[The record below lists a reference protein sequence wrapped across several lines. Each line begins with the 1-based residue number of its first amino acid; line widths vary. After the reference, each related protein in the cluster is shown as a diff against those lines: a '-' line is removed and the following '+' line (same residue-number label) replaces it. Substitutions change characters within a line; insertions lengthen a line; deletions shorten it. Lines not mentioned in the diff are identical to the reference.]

1 MDNGTIISLIV
12 LSYKAPQSNKRH
24 PKSLFMDQEKL
35 YKTIGKIAEEKHE
48 SIRSKLSDN
57 TATEQDRRNGE
68 LLSEIIA
75 MAKNRLTVAENEK
88 IAEKGG
94 DVWVERTSKSHF
106 PHIRLHGGAL
116 EDDPPHHSFD
126 K

>member
-1 MDNGTIISLIV
+1 
-12 LSYKAPQSNKRH
+12 
-24 PKSLFMDQEKL
+24 MDQEKL
-35 YKTIGKIAEEKHE
+35 YRTIGKIAEEKYE
-48 SIRSKLSDN
+48 SICSKLTDN
-57 TATEQDRRNGE
+57 TATEKDRCNSE

-94 DVWVERTSKSHF
+94 DVWVERTSTSHF

-116 EDDPPHHSFD
+116 EDDPPEHNFE